1 MHIHSP
7 NSLSS
12 TTSSGS
18 NNPPSRASPL
28 QGSDSLPY
36 CQPPISALAG
46 RPSQAGEYAVQNSS
60 FTLIRQIPVHEVPAT
75 FPNGNP
81 HTIDVRS
88 SSFGSQPLPLA
99 QPQLQNGLNNHLA
112 TQPVHDFHDHRR
124 MSQYSYAPTG
134 YDLSMYN
141 PDAQSQLPSHIP
153 PYPPGTIDPRA
164 TTAHASLRHPSLAE
178 RQAGHPAHVC
188 ATSAAYPLGPSP
200 TAHTASP
207 YPAGPHVHDATSI
220 YRRSVHAKAPDAPNV
235 SQHLRRDAPA
245 SSAYPGASQQLPVFS
260 HGRPTGYSHP
270 SIVQQLPM
278 QTGGSPLYDERMPPP
293 PRPASHSSKLRVE
306 PSPPQIGSNTANT
319 FVSLH
324 SEEPLSEAD
333 FCPGIL
339 RVSPSSSVSPQI
351 RRLQPP
357 DSPVV
362 AKRTPRLRQT
372 GNKRPRPSSDVSED
386 ELDSDEDDR
395 QTDRG
400 PKLYVI

>member
-18 NNPPSRASPL
+18 NNPQSRASPL

-46 RPSQAGEYAVQNSS
+46 RPNQSGEYAVQNSS
-60 FTLIRQIPVHEVPAT
+60 FTFIRQIPVHEVPDT
-75 FPNGNP
+75 LQNGNHHT
-81 HTIDVRS
+81 HTIDVLP
-88 SSFGSQPLPLA
+88 FGSQPLPLA
-99 QPQLQNGLNNHLA
+99 QPQLQNRLNNHLA
-112 TQPVHDFHDHRR
+112 TQPVHDFHGHTR

-164 TTAHASLRHPSLAE
+164 TTADASLRHPSLPE
-178 RQAGHPAHVC
+178 RQAGRPAPVYP
-188 ATSAAYPLGPSP
+188 TSATYPVGPSS
-200 TAHTASP
+200 TATIASP
-207 YPAGPHVHDATSI
+207 YPTGPHRHGATSI
-220 YRRSVHAKAPDAPNV
+220 YRHSVHAQASDASNV
-235 SQHLRRDAPA
+235 SQHSKRDAPT
-245 SSAYPGASQQLPVFS
+245 SSAYPGTSQQLPVYS

-270 SIVQQLPM
+270 SIAQTLPT

-293 PRPASHSSKLRVE
+293 PHPALHSSKLRVD
-306 PSPPQIGSNTANT
+306 PSPPQNGSNTANT
-319 FVSLH
+319 FVSPYCV
-324 SEEPLSEAD
+324 EPSSEAD
-333 FCPGIL
+333 FCPDIL

-362 AKRTPRLRQT
+362 AKRNPRLRPG

>member
-12 TTSSGS
+12 TASSSS

-28 QGSDSLPY
+28 QGSGSLPY
-36 CQPPISALAG
+36 CQPLISALAG
-46 RPSQAGEYAVQNSS
+46 RPNQSGEYAIHNSS
-60 FTLIRQIPVHEVPAT
+60 FTLIRQIPVHEVPDT
-75 FPNGNP
+75 LPNGIP
-81 HTIDVRS
+81 HTIDVHP

-99 QPQLQNGLNNHLA
+99 QPQLQNGLNSHLA
-112 TQPVHDFHDHRR
+112 AQPVHDFHDHTR

-164 TTAHASLRHPSLAE
+164 TTADASLRHPSLAE
-178 RQAGHPAHVC
+178 RQAGHPAPVYT
-188 ATSAAYPLGPSP
+188 TSTTYPLAQSS
-200 TAHTASP
+200 TAPIASP
-207 YPAGPHVHDATSI
+207 YPAGPHRHGAASV
-220 YRRSVHAKAPDAPNV
+220 YRHSVHPQASDASIV
-235 SQHLRRDAPA
+235 SQHPRRDAPTP
-245 SSAYPGASQQLPVFS
+245 SAYPGTSQQLPVYS

-270 SIVQQLPM
+270 SIVQTLPT
-278 QTGGSPLYDERMPPP
+278 QTRGSPVYDERMPPP
-293 PRPASHSSKLRVE
+293 PHPASHASKLRVD
-306 PSPPQIGSNTANT
+306 PSPPQNGSNTANT
-319 FVSLH
+319 FVSPH
-324 SEEPLSEAD
+324 CVEPLQEAD
-333 FCPGIL
+333 FCPVVH
-339 RVSPSSSVSPQI
+339 RVSPSSSLSPQI

-357 DSPVV
+357 DSPIV
-362 AKRTPRLRQT
+362 AKRNPRLRPN